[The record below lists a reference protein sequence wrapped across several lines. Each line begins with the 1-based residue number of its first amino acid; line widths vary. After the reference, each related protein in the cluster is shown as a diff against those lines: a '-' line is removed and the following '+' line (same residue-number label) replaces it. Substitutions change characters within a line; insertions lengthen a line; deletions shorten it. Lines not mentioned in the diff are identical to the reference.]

1 MRRFLKLVGL
11 VFCTFIATMFLIA
24 SLTFLVNGQ
33 FSDGITALISAL
45 ILLIPFFIWFVK
57 KQNKKSEISENPPAG
72 WNQIFSSV
80 LNEQQ
85 RLDNLQHLEEIQRLN
100 EEIAALHKE
109 KAALQ
114 NRIQE
119 LEPLQVRNKELE
131 NLLSPELLE
140 HNQLSQSIQ
149 KQQKELELLNQ
160 EIKQKEDEYEKAE
173 QSLTALQ
180 KRLETAQRKLGRVHY
195 AQQAIQNAAARYFA
209 TETFEHSI
217 LYPLP
222 NDEVDNLLAPT
233 VQIHLHAMDIREL
246 RKRLK
251 ENQKQIDEILKKYEG
266 RYQTKANRTIYNL
279 MVIALRAEL
288 QNILYNLK
296 YDKLDTSIDNVK
308 AVTQKYFSYA
318 SAGNQNIAPTLAK
331 FIGEIEFFFI
341 QAVKIEYEYY
351 VQRERIKE
359 EQKALREQ
367 MRQEAAERKLLEQQ
381 QHQIEKEES
390 KYRQEMSSISD
401 QLAEAVPDDPRTAE
415 LEKRLHEL
423 EQQLAAVGDKKEEI
437 SRLQHGKAGYVYI
450 ISNLGSF
457 GDHVFKIGMTR
468 RLDPQERIDE
478 LGSASVPFPFDVH
491 SLIFS
496 DDAPSLENSIHKQL
510 NDHRVNKVN
519 LRKEF
524 FDVTLDELE
533 QLVYELQPTAEFK
546 RTMLAEQYHQS
557 MSDDISY
564 DPIDLESDQEDEDF
578 EN

>member
-1 MRRFLKLVGL
+1 M
-11 VFCTFIATMFLIA
+11 
-24 SLTFLVNGQ
+24 
-33 FSDGITALISAL
+33 
-45 ILLIPFFIWFVK
+45 
-57 KQNKKSEISENPPAG
+57 
-72 WNQIFSSV
+72 
-80 LNEQQ
+80 
-85 RLDNLQHLEEIQRLN
+85 
-100 EEIAALHKE
+100 
-109 KAALQ
+109 
-114 NRIQE
+114 
-119 LEPLQVRNKELE
+119 
-131 NLLSPELLE
+131 
-140 HNQLSQSIQ
+140 
-149 KQQKELELLNQ
+149 
-160 EIKQKEDEYEKAE
+160 
-173 QSLTALQ
+173 
-180 KRLETAQRKLGRVHY
+180 
-195 AQQAIQNAAARYFA
+195 
-209 TETFEHSI
+209 
-217 LYPLP
+217 
-222 NDEVDNLLAPT
+222 LAPT

-318 SAGNQNIAPTLAK
+318 STGNQNIAPTLAK

>member
-1 MRRFLKLVGL
+1 MKKFFEILKIIGLCFFTFWGLSFFLLGL
-11 VFCTFIATMFLIA
+11 SFFIQGKNSDGAAAVFCAIVFLIPVIVW
-24 SLTFLVNGQ
+24 LVRRH
-33 FSDGITALISAL
+33 
-45 ILLIPFFIWFVK
+45 K
-57 KQNKKSEISENPPAG
+57 RNPGTTTELPAG
-72 WNQIFSSV
+72 WKQPLPPTF
-80 LNEQQ
+80 NEQHYI
-85 RLDNLQHLEEIQRLN
+85 DEIQRLT
-100 EEIAALHKE
+100 EEKT
-109 KAALQ
+109 ALQ

-119 LEPLQVRNKELE
+119 LEPLQNRNKELE
-131 NLLSPELLE
+131 DLLSPEHRQVTE
-140 HNQLSQSIQ
+140 SIQ
-149 KQQKELELLNQ
+149 KQKRELELLDQ
-160 EIKQKEDEYEKAE
+160 EVKLKEDEYEKAD
-173 QSLTALQ
+173 QSLNNLQ
-180 KRLETAQRKLGRVHY
+180 KRLESAQRKLGRVHY
-195 AQQAIQNAAARYFA
+195 AQKAIQNAATRYFV
-209 TETFEHSI
+209 TETFERSV
-217 LYPLP
+217 LYPITD
-222 NDEVDNLLAPT
+222 DEVEDLLTPT
-233 VQIHLHAMDIREL
+233 VQLHLHAMDIRDL

-251 ENQKQIDEILKKYEG
+251 ENQKQIDEILQKYEG

-296 YDKLDTSIDNVK
+296 YDKLDASIDNVK
-308 AVTQKYFSYA
+308 SITQKYFSYA
-318 SAGNQNIAPTLAK
+318 SEGNQSIAPTLAR

-359 EQKALREQ
+359 EQKAIREQ

-381 QHQIEKEES
+381 QQQIEKEES
-390 KYRQEMSSISD
+390 KYKQEMSSIAS
-401 QLAEAVPDDPRTAE
+401 QLAESVPDDPKTVE

-457 GDHVFKIGMTR
+457 GDHVFKVGMTR

-496 DDAPSLENSIHKQL
+496 DDAPSLENSIHKKL

-557 MSDDISY
+557 MSGDISY
-564 DPIDLESDQEDEDF
+564 DPIKLESDEEDEDF